1 MNGSMHVAQL
11 QQALERGAIVLGKCN
26 MGEFALSPN
35 ESAGS
40 AYGIVRNPYDLDR
53 TTAGQNVMLPP
64 LTFSISPCCTP
75 S

>member
-1 MNGSMHVAQL
+1 MCQVQKVIDK
-11 QQALERGAIVLGKCN
+11 GAVVLGKCN
-26 MGEFALSPN
+26 MGEFALTPD

-53 TTAGQNVMLPP
+53 TTAGQCNHQPILSSCLYNEPIG
-64 LTFSISPCCTP
+64 LISFA